1 MNYSAGKMAS
11 WEIRTYNAPKID
23 VKAQSLAIREN
34 YQEKPIIKTSINKIT
49 FLFVPCSVQAC

>member
-23 VKAQSLAIREN
+23 VKAESLAIREKN
-34 YQEKPIIKTSINKIT
+34 QGNPE
-49 FLFVPCSVQAC
+49 LRHL